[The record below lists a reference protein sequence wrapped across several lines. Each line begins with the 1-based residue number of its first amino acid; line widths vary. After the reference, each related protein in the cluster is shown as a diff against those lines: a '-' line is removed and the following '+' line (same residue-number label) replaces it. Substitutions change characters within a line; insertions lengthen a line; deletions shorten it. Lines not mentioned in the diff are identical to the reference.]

1 MKQLALAADLSA
13 LPNHYQL
20 KRNFAYALY
29 ETGDVPKA
37 IALLQDVI
45 KMMEDKG
52 NSYLAGTER
61 IKQAKENLQ
70 KMKTGKK
77 INYRISDMISY

>member
-1 MKQLALAADLSA
+1 MKQLAQAADLSA

-20 KRNFAYALY
+20 KRNYAYALY
-29 ETGDVPKA
+29 ETGDATKG
-37 IALLQDVI
+37 IALLQEVI

-61 IKQAKENLQ
+61 IKQAKETLQ

-77 INYRISDMISY
+77 ISYKILDMISY